1 MWVFKLSQYLFLLN
15 LCASNT
21 LHKSLF
27 SSEKNYQL
35 QKLVKVLI
43 EEIADNSRC
52 LVTILDTYYRRR
64 VDLAQIETF
73 KFLPTYR
80 IYVRENDEFTP
91 PRQRIRRIL
100 EETTYLSCDVY
111 LILISNGLQVA
122 NFLRYTEE
130 ERLINTRGKFIFMY
144 DFQIFHVDMRYLW
157 NRLINSIFIRHN
169 FKLKRRLAGDK
180 QLQKYEWYDL
190 NIIMFPAQTKGFVV
204 TRYIDTWRENR
215 FRHGV
220 GHFTSKIHDLKGK
233 KLQIAVFEHV
243 PAVTE
248 DAKMF
253 FDNQSDIEKNSNPLG
268 VEFEMILIIAKVLN
282 FKPTFYQPENV
293 QSDRWGMSKNDTF
306 TGLLGEAMDVAA
318 TFYLGDFYYNLR
330 HLQILDLSWP
340 YNTECLTFLTLESLT
355 ENSWKLLILSFRLY
369 SWITVILTLLLAGF
383 ISFIIAQ
390 IYKRYIVT
398 DENYNNEYTNT
409 QILLQSKKLRV
420 AQKQI
425 PAIRGWKGLYLF
437 EDAQNSI
444 LYTYSMLLQVSLP
457 KLPEVWSLRIFIG
470 VWWLY
475 TILITTFYKAS
486 MTASLAN
493 SVKRETIDTIAQLVK
508 SEVNVGSWSEETKEF
523 FVNSSDIN
531 LKILS
536 NRYVVV
542 SDEQDAVAAVVNGSL
557 CYYENSHVLVRE
569 RVKRQI
575 LEDEKSK
582 DSTTVSQKKISEHN
596 LHVME
601 ECVVN
606 MPISLGL
613 DKNSPLKFK
622 VDEIVKRIIEA
633 GLVEKW
639 INDITQQSKTLELK
653 QEGNAPK
660 AFIDISKLQGA
671 AVALGIGYFTGALAL
686 GGELFY
692 WKKFVIKNPN
702 FSKYHMDVFYK
713 KT

>member
-180 QLQKYEWYDL
+180 QLQKYEW
-190 NIIMFPAQTKGFVV
+190 
-204 TRYIDTWRENR
+204 
-215 FRHGV
+215 
-220 GHFTSKIHDLKGK
+220 
-233 KLQIAVFEHV
+233 IAVFEHV